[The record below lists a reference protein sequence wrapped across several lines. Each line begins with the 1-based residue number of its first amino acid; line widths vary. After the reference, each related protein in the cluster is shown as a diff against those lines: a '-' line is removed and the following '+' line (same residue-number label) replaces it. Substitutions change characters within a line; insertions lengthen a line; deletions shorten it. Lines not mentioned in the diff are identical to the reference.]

1 MKVREIAALAAE
13 YIGREDLAE
22 ALSVLEGEPEGEL
35 KALLRCYNL
44 VENEVAIDYF
54 PPKREECIV
63 PVNGK
68 IAFSSLGSY
77 PVEICR
83 VRDVEGKDVAFGLH
97 PSHLSL
103 PEGTGALTVTYAY
116 SPEKK
121 SFSDDSEFEGKVSA
135 RLLSFGV
142 AGEFCLTA
150 ARYSEAAIWQK
161 RFQDALHAANY
172 HRRRIRV
179 RTRRWV

>member
-13 YIGREDLAE
+13 NIGREDLAE
-22 ALSVLEGEPEGEL
+22 ALMELTGEPTGEL

-54 PPKREECIV
+54 PPKREESV
-63 PVNGK
+63 LPEEGK
-68 IAFSSLGSY
+68 IPFASLSRY

-83 VRDVEGKDVAFGLH
+83 VRSGDGKDVDFELR
-97 PSHLSL
+97 PTSL
-103 PEGTGALTVTYAY
+103 VISEGTGAVTITYAY
-116 SPEKK
+116 SPENKT
-121 SFSDDSEFEGKVSA
+121 FADECEFQGKVSA

-161 RFQDALHAANY
+161 RFQDALRAADY
-172 HRRRIRV
+172 HKRRIRV